1 MGEAEK
7 PVGRHDHS
15 KAFEKPNGS
24 LLHIKA
30 ELIQSENNKGRT
42 DEYDFKH
49 EMLLAPGHQTD
60 DISFRELTPKIT
72 SKHPRFRSW
81 LLRWFS
87 YLKPAL
93 KPTGSRSQF
102 WIRKVCTSRVQ
113 NLLSKFC
120 FLETRKQKGT
130 YTPPSQNQ
138 HSIQLSFISTSL
150 LPCHPTRYTCYGT
163 YSYTH
168 YETY

>member
-60 DISFRELTPKIT
+60 DISFLGTNAKNHFKTSQVSKLTFALVFLFET
-72 SKHPRFRSW
+72 GFETYWVSKSV
-81 LLRWFS
+81 LD
-87 YLKPAL
+87 
-93 KPTGSRSQF
+93 
-102 WIRKVCTSRVQ
+102 
-113 NLLSKFC
+113 
-120 FLETRKQKGT
+120 QKGV
-130 YTPPSQNQ
+130 
-138 HSIQLSFISTSL
+138 H
-150 LPCHPTRYTCYGT
+150 
-163 YSYTH
+163 
-168 YETY
+168 